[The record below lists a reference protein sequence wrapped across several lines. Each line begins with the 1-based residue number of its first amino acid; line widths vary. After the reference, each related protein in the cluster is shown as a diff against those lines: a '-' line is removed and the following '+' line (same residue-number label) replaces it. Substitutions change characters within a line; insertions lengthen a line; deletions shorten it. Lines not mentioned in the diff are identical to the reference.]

1 MSTPETVSYTH
12 LDVYKRQVQK
22 VLQNLLREGVPIRDL
37 VTIMESIADSA
48 KISKDSD
55 YLTMRVRESLSRLI
69 TTKVGL
75 DKGPFPVATLDPE
88 LEREILEATRR
99 GDRGS
104 YVALSPERLSNIMKS
119 IQMGMNEVVRR
130 APKPVLLTSASCRS
144 QVFEIASRVVPE
156 ISVVAYEELDT
167 RANIEEMCIRDSA

>member
-1 MSTPETVSYTH
+1 
-12 LDVYKRQVQK
+12 
-22 VLQNLLREGVPIRDL
+22 
-37 VTIMESIADSA
+37 
-48 KISKDSD
+48 
-55 YLTMRVRESLSRLI
+55 
-69 TTKVGL
+69 
-75 DKGPFPVATLDPE
+75 GPFPVATLGPE

-167 RANIEEMCIRDSA
+167 RANIEAVRVIHGE